1 MKTAAVVLNVVLFIF
16 AAVVLAVDGPPR
28 GTPFVALLG
37 LALLVPLLVAAVL
50 ERRSTGVLF
59 WGLAVL
65 GSAALLGLALWA
77 VISRP
82 PRVGEAG
89 ALAYVVLLLLA
100 PLLGLAAL
108 LRGRGRGR

>member
-37 LALLVPLLVAAVL
+37 LALLAPLLAAAVL
-50 ERRSTGVLF
+50 ERRSTGALL
-59 WGLAVL
+59 WGLAVF

-77 VISRP
+77 VINRP
-82 PRVGEAG
+82 PKAGETG